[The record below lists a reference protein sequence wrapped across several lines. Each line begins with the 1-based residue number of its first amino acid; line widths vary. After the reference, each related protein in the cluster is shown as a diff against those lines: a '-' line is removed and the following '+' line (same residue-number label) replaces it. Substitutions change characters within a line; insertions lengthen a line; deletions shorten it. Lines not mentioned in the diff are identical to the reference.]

1 MFLIS
6 LWSCDNQATIKHWRS
21 KMRVLNRETEER
33 NRLLQ
38 EEKHS
43 IQRHYQQLK
52 HRIKLYRC
60 VSWLVV
66 RALCGV
72 CCYWHRPARRRTTHQ
87 NIRDVVCP
95 F

>member
-1 MFLIS
+1 
-6 LWSCDNQATIKHWRS
+6 
-21 KMRVLNRETEER
+21 MRVLNRETEER

-60 VSWLVV
+60 VYWLFV
-66 RALCGV
+66 RALCSV
-72 CCYWHRPARRRTTHQ
+72 RCYWHRPARRRTTHQ

-95 F
+95 FIYAIA